1 VLLGVVQFDIM
12 PEELLEYFYIWKIL
26 DGTYLEESE
35 DRFEMDFFE
44 DFNDSTDDDED
55 KRNLSI
61 KMDYYNQDDAR
72 NTEDYSIN
80 Y

>member
-1 VLLGVVQFDIM
+1 MESVEEFD
-12 PEELLEYFYIWKIL
+12 
-26 DGTYLEESE
+26 
-35 DRFEMDFFE
+35 
-44 DFNDSTDDDED
+44 DSTDDDDD

-72 NTEDYSIN
+72 NIEDYSIN